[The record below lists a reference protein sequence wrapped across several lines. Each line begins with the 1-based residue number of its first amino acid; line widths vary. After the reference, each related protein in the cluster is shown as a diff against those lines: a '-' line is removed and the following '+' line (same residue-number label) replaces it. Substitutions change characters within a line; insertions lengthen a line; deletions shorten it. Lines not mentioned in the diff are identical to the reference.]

1 MTADPGCSSR
11 NPLHDLLDRMI
22 VQVQAFHDLLKEE
35 QQAIRSLSFGQFA
48 DVTEKKT
55 RLLNALR
62 DLEQDRRRL
71 TDESSTAVDR
81 SDSQLEDKQAALLAV
96 ISATDQMNRLN
107 ASLIGQSLAFLQ
119 GSLSLWQRSPASA
132 SLYSSR
138 GSVVPAVPQGIGVK
152 G

>member
-1 MTADPGCSSR
+1 MT
-11 NPLHDLLDRMI
+11 

-55 RLLNALR
+55 RLLNTLR
-62 DLEQDRRRL
+62 DLEQERRRL
-71 TDESSTAVDR
+71 SDESAAAADR
-81 SDSQLEDKQAALLAV
+81 RHAALEDKQAALLAV
-96 ISATDQMNRLN
+96 ISAADQMNRLN

-119 GSLSLWQRSPASA
+119 GSLSLWQRSSASA
-132 SLYSSR
+132 SLYSPT
-138 GSVVPAVPQGIGVK
+138 GSVVHDAPQGIGVK

>member
-1 MTADPGCSSR
+1 MMSDQRLSSTQ
-11 NPLHDLLDRMI
+11 LHDLLDRMI

-48 DVTEKKT
+48 DVTDKKT

-71 TDESSTAVDR
+71 TDESAAVDR
-81 SDSQLEDKQAALLAV
+81 QEAAFEDKQAALLSV
-96 ISATDQMNRLN
+96 IRAADEMNRVN

-132 SLYSSR
+132 SLYSPT
-138 GSVVPAVPQGIGVK
+138 GSMVHDAPQGIGVK

>member
-1 MTADPGCSSR
+1 MMSNQRLSSTQ
-11 NPLHDLLDRMI
+11 LHDLLDRMI

-48 DVTEKKT
+48 DVTDKKT

-71 TDESSTAVDR
+71 TDESVAVDR
-81 SDSQLEDKQAALLAV
+81 QEAVLEDKQAALLAV
-96 ISATDQMNRLN
+96 IRAADEMNRVN

-132 SLYSSR
+132 SLYSPT
-138 GSVVPAVPQGIGVK
+138 GSMVHDAPQGIGVK